1 MSKRPLEDL
10 VVLDFTKVYSGPYCT
25 LLLAD
30 LGATVIKIERKGSG
44 DDSRSFRP
52 NPNIVE
58 GSGYFMYIDR
68 NKKSI
73 ELDLK
78 DPSAREIIYKL
89 CEKAD
94 VVVENNRQNA

>member
-44 DDSRSFRP
+44 DDSRAFRRIRISLKEAATLCTSTAIR
-52 NPNIVE
+52 NPSNWT
-58 GSGYFMYIDR
+58 
-68 NKKSI
+68 
-73 ELDLK
+73 
-78 DPSAREIIYKL
+78 
-89 CEKAD
+89 
-94 VVVENNRQNA
+94 